1 MEHPAQEAHP
11 GSQGYL
17 VHQGLREKLDLQ
29 DLKEQEVPFP
39 TGLVRLVPRV
49 QQVQLEELEVRK
61 VLEDTLDLQ
70 VQWVNV
76 EAQDH

>member
-1 MEHPAQEAHP
+1 LEHPAQEVHL

-39 TGLVRLVPRV
+39 TGLVLQAQLVP
-49 QQVQLEELEVRK
+49 QGQLEELEVRK